1 MQIVRNDANHQSVS
15 NIFLVV
21 YKVIM
26 RLTVVNGEVLNTK
39 LL

>member
-1 MQIVRNDANHQSVS
+1 MQIVRNDANHKSVS
-15 NIFLVV
+15 NTFVVV